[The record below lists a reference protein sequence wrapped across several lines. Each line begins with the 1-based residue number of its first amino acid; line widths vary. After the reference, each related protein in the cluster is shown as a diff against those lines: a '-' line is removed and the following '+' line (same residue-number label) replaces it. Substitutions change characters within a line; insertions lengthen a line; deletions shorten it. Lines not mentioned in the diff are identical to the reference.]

1 MEFLILVIFLAI
13 DKLADTFFS
22 YYQVKVQADIEKMR
36 IQHPQ
41 VEINADDSGVRTIG
55 FTDRVEVE
63 EED

>member
-1 MEFLILVIFLAI
+1 MEFVILVAFLVI
-13 DKLADTFFS
+13 DKLADTFFN
-22 YYQVKVQADIEKMR
+22 YYQVKVQGDLEKMR

-41 VEINADDSGVRTIG
+41 VDINADDSGVRTIG